1 MPRKSSPRWTARKL
15 RTLPSPGISDI
26 ETRASRAAG
35 RARLA
40 SRGVGATAIVFWFA
54 GRAERRLVMAR
65 LARVCA
71 VGTLLM
77 VHCTG
82 TYTILPVPATISGR
96 VQAQGHAAQVV
107 RASVGAL
114 ALRGGG
120 SGADEVRELAEAM
133 GATVLG
139 GTQTGAGAAVLPAAG
154 PPPRP
159 GEIRRCAHCNS
170 TEFAATLAFC
180 RVTEL
185 HFCMQKQ
192 CRKDHW
198 SANKEWWREQIVA
211 KKPSTTPVSG
221 MPLPVDATYTALG
234 NKMNDVD
241 RYPHDDDRPPSPPE
255 RKYAQPP
262 DELDPKVHT
271 WSGEFQGINQVLW
284 EAAGDNDVPLVKQA
298 LADGAIINA
307 GNPNDLYCWTA
318 LHKGAYRGAV
328 AAVKLLLEA
337 GADVEARDTWNKT
350 GGTHASAS
358 ICLLEAAAAPLLSC
372 AAAAATDLP
381 HAFNSALILAAEMGG
396 FKMTELLLAHGADV
410 TARNKN
416 NQTGGSTSSWL
427 RERIVACLGGLA
439 HQICSYL
446 RVRMPN

>member
-1 MPRKSSPRWTARKL
+1 
-15 RTLPSPGISDI
+15 
-26 ETRASRAAG
+26 
-35 RARLA
+35 
-40 SRGVGATAIVFWFA
+40 
-54 GRAERRLVMAR
+54 MAW

-82 TYTILPVPATISGR
+82 TYTILPVCATRSGR
-96 VQAQGHAAQVV
+96 VQAQGHAAVV

-139 GTQTGAGAAVLPAAG
+139 GSQTGAGAAVLPAAG

-255 RKYAQPP
+255 RKFAQPP

-298 LADGAIINA
+298 LADGAIVNA

-328 AAVKLLLEA
+328 ASVKLLLEA